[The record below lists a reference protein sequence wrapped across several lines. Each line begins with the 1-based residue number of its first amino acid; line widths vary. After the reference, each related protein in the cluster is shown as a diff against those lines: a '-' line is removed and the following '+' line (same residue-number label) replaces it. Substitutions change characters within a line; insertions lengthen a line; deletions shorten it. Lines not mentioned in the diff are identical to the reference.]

1 MSQHN
6 DIQLRRRIE
15 RILERHPNASSLA
28 VRQRLIVDV
37 KPAHFYLHLI
47 PFYDQDRIDD
57 SSDIQR
63 ELDRMMA
70 MHLGLSVIART
81 LLTKP
86 YNYRQIE
93 RALLKL
99 TLNFNHTEQ
108 TRLCKIV
115 HFGHD
120 MAKDEHHKSKMVMH
134 LQKLGHRLPDI
145 FLILRQSTR
154 VEIID
159 R

>member
-6 DIQLRRRIE
+6 DVQLKRRIE

-28 VRQRLIVDV
+28 VRQRLIVDL
-37 KPAHFYLHLI
+37 KPAHFYIHLI
-47 PFYDQDRIDD
+47 PYYDQDRIDD

-70 MHLGLSVIART
+70 MHLGFSVIARI
-81 LLTKP
+81 LSTKP

-93 RALLKL
+93 QALLKL

-108 TRLCKIV
+108 ARLCKIV

-120 MAKDEHHKSKMVMH
+120 MVKDERHKSKMIMR
-134 LQKLGHRLPDI
+134 LQNLGHRLPDI
-145 FLILRQSTR
+145 LLILRQSVR

>member
-6 DIQLRRRIE
+6 DVQLRRRIE

-70 MHLGLSVIART
+70 MHLGLNVIART
-81 LLTKP
+81 LSTKP

-108 TRLCKIV
+108 ARLCKIA

-120 MAKDEHHKSKMVMH
+120 IAKDERHKSKMIMR
-134 LQKLGHRLPDI
+134 LQNLGHRLPDI
-145 FLILRQSTR
+145 LLILRQSAR